1 MQHRVRIDE
10 PARTKHTIRTEKP
23 QSIAPYPLVTTF
35 HGGHVMGMY
44 RFLKISLVA
53 AALVSTPIV
62 ADAADAV
69 PAPVYRPAPPII
81 PLIYNWNGFYVG
93 GHVGAGWSDGGD
105 AGFLGGGQAGYNY
118 QIGQWVLGAEWQMS
132 ATSIKDTVSTSF
144 IFPGFAVGAASIEA
158 RLDWVSTFAARFGWA
173 FDHWLV
179 YGKVGGAWAHTSV
192 DIVNTINSSV
202 LVGGI
207 STSFDR
213 TVSGWMLGVGAEY
226 ALWDNWTAKV
236 EYNMMDFGS
245 DFFTDSTFHVVK
257 AGVNYHFS
265 FPRY

>member
-1 MQHRVRIDE
+1 MQHRVRIGE
-10 PARTKHTIRTEKP
+10 PAQTKHTIRTEKP
-23 QSIAPYPLVTTF
+23 QSIAPYQLVTTF
-35 HGGHVMGMY
+35 HGGHVMGMH
-44 RFLKISLVA
+44 RFVKISLVA

-69 PAPVYRPAPPII
+69 RAPVYRPAPIV
-81 PLIYNWNGFYVG
+81 PLVYNWNGFYVG

-132 ATSIKDTVSTSF
+132 ATSIKDTVSASF

-173 FDHWLV
+173 FDQWLV

-192 DIVNTINSSV
+192 DIVNSINSIAGS
-202 LVGGI
+202 LGMA
-207 STSFDR
+207 TSFDR
-213 TVSGWMLGVGAEY
+213 TVSGLLLGVGAEY

-257 AGVNYHFS
+257 AGVNYHFG